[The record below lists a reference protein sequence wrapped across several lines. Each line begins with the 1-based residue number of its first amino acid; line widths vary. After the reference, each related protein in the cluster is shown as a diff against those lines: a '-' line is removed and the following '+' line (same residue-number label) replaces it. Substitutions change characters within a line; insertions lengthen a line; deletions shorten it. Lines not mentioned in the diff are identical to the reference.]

1 MNQMQLS
8 ALFEEARS
16 QLGVKKGSNTIYRV
30 PPLAAAIPFNI
41 VSPPVSAPVTLRF
54 RRPGI
59 ALALYG
65 QVVDG
70 LNSTAATTELRVQFG
85 GERELVTDGTG
96 PQFAPFLMLFG
107 PNQIAYPLEL
117 PTTPGVDWSF
127 FYKNTSGTTPL
138 PVATLPSVFV
148 AVLEF

>member
-1 MNQMQLS
+1 MNPNQLS

-30 PPLAAAIPFNI
+30 PPLSAPIPFGLTP
-41 VSPPVSAPVTLRF
+41 VVSAPVTLRF

-59 ALALYG
+59 ALAMYG
-65 QVVDG
+65 QVSDG

-85 GERELVTDGTG
+85 GERELVTDGTV
-96 PQFAPFLMLFG
+96 PEFAPFLALFS
-107 PNQIAYPLEL
+107 PNQVAYQLEL
-117 PTTPGVDWSF
+117 PTTPGVDWSWF
-127 FYKNTSGTTPL
+127 FKNTSTT
-138 PVATLPSVFV
+138 VETLPSVFL